1 MYIFPLILRYAFS
14 SFEDISKLE
23 TELFLCS
30 INNILES

>member
-23 TELFLCS
+23 TE
-30 INNILES
+30 